1 MSDFFFAAFYITYM
15 LVVLS
20 TVVFVVLDNRD
31 PVKAMAWIL
40 VLFFLPAIGL
50 VLYFFLGRSN
60 RKEKLI
66 SKKGYSRLIKRPK
79 AAYQM
84 QESLNVGE
92 DKSRI
97 MSFFKNVNNA
107 LPFDGNKVC
116 VFTEGSSMFLSLL
129 RDIYNAKHH
138 IHVEFYILKDD
149 AVGRMLRD
157 ALIYKSREGVKI
169 RVLYDDVGCW
179 KVDNDFYDLMM
190 CEGNNEKAIM
200 NLLLDANK
208 LKITRDD
215 LIELTP
221 FHVRQLSNPTIISML
236 KNYNKEVTILR
247 IGDTQ
252 KDKLIIPKELKDIV
266 SPNRIYKY
274 CTLPEIEILLIINEG
289 LYNEFLKS
297 KDKPKGFAI
306 KNIRYNKVKY
316 NQSSE
321 FFVNYYG
328 GKRISNLVDNLKKYK
343 HIKKHNKDELYLADL
358 LK

>member
-1 MSDFFFAAFYITYM
+1 MKY
-15 LVVLS
+15 
-20 TVVFVVLDNRD
+20 
-31 PVKAMAWIL
+31 
-40 VLFFLPAIGL
+40 
-50 VLYFFLGRSN
+50 
-60 RKEKLI
+60 
-66 SKKGYSRLIKRPK
+66 
-79 AAYQM
+79 
-84 QESLNVGE
+84 
-92 DKSRI
+92 
-97 MSFFKNVNNA
+97 
-107 LPFDGNKVC
+107 
-116 VFTEGSSMFLSLL
+116 
-129 RDIYNAKHH
+129 
-138 IHVEFYILKDD
+138 
-149 AVGRMLRD
+149 
-157 ALIYKSREGVKI
+157 
-169 RVLYDDVGCW
+169 
-179 KVDNDFYDLMM
+179 LMM
-190 CEGNNEKAIM
+190 CEGNNEKTIM

-266 SPNRIYKY
+266 SSNRIYKY

-297 KDKPKGFAI
+297 KDKLKGFAI